1 MKTISILVSA
11 FLVVSFSVLTGL
23 SAGQAAPA
31 TTQTKAPASS
41 LNELENDFQMAK
53 QDFVKKDYA
62 KAASEIRQAEAYVD
76 TQAEQA
82 GGAAKRDLVNVG
94 NELDGLAEK
103 LQKGTVKSEKD
114 ISTSASQTYHAL
126 ARYNVG
132 KASESFSQ
140 KAESLAGEYLK
151 TAADAIEKAW
161 VWSGR
166 EIHSGTRTTIQEARE
181 AADEVKMGS
190 NEASANV
197 SQAIH
202 SLRSEISK
210 FRNKSSNDPKS
221 RQPGQQRG

>member
-1 MKTISILVSA
+1 MKTIRILVSA

-31 TTQTKAPASS
+31 TIQKKAPASS
-41 LNELENDFQMAK
+41 LEELENDFQTAK

-62 KAASEIRQAEAYVD
+62 KAASEIRQAQAYVD

-82 GGAAKRDLVNVG
+82 GGAAKNDLVKAG
-94 NELDGLAEK
+94 NDLDGLAKK
-103 LQKGTVKSEKD
+103 LEKGTVKSEKD
-114 ISTSASQTYHAL
+114 ILTSASQTYRAL

-132 KASESFSQ
+132 KASESFSK

-151 TAADAIEKAW
+151 AAADAIEKAW

-181 AADEVKMGS
+181 TADEVKLGS
-190 NEASANV
+190 NEASARV

-202 SLRSEISK
+202 NLRSEISK
-210 FRNKSSNDPKS
+210 FGNKSSKDP
-221 RQPGQQRG
+221 